1 MEIQTKIHKC
11 NLIKL
16 KSFCTAK
23 ETINKMKTT
32 YGLGENICKQC
43 YQQGINFQNIQTVH
57 TAEYQRNSPV
67 KKGQKTYIDIT
78 PKKIYRWPTDI

>member
-1 MEIQTKIHKC
+1 M
-11 NLIKL
+11 
-16 KSFCTAK
+16 K
-23 ETINKMKTT
+23 E
-32 YGLGENICKQC
+32 YICKPFN
-43 YQQGINFQNIQTVH
+43 QQGINFQNIQTVH